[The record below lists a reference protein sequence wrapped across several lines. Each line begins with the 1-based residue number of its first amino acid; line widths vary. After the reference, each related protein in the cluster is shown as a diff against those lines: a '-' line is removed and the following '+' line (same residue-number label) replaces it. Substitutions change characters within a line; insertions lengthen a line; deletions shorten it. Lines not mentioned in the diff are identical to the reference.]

1 VEDPIEYELTGIGQ
15 TQVNA
20 KIDLSFATALRAI
33 LRQDPDVVM
42 IGEIRDV
49 ETASISVQAS
59 LTGHLVLA
67 TLHTNDAVGAVTR
80 LVDMGV
86 EPFLL
91 SSSLIG
97 VVAQRLVR
105 KLCDDCKTPFVD
117 STSTQTKVRTYKAV
131 GCTAC
136 NHTGYSGRL
145 GIYELLTV
153 DAALAQ
159 AVHQGI
165 AEADLRN
172 MAVAQGFVTL
182 RQDAQRLIDS
192 GVTSLA
198 EVERV
203 TRLG

>member
-1 VEDPIEYELTGIGQ
+1 
-15 TQVNA
+15 
-20 KIDLSFATALRAI
+20 
-33 LRQDPDVVM
+33 
-42 IGEIRDV
+42 
-49 ETASISVQAS
+49 
-59 LTGHLVLA
+59 
-67 TLHTNDAVGAVTR
+67 

-105 KLCDDCKTPFVD
+105 KLCDDCKTPFAD
-117 STSTQTKVRTYKAV
+117 AINLHAKVKTYKAV
-131 GCTAC
+131 GCATC

-159 AVHQGI
+159 AIHQGT
-165 AEADLRN
+165 AEADLRS
-172 MAVAQGFVTL
+172 MAIAQGFVTL